1 MAGDKGHRQNK
12 LWEPF
17 GQNGHNGQV
26 VGKDGV
32 LEQNDQGM
40 VTWKCANQLQT
51 GHRVDG
57 RKRFTG
63 NANSQR
69 VPNCAK
75 QQKTGLRVDGNAK
88 TAKVDGTVNADGNGE
103 PSTAD

>member
-1 MAGDKGHRQNK
+1 MAGDKDHRQNK
-12 LWEPF
+12 LWEKF

-57 RKRFTG
+57 YSKTVYGDENGERERPTCPELCETEANRAARGRKRE
-63 NANSQR
+63 
-69 VPNCAK
+69 
-75 QQKTGLRVDGNAK
+75 
-88 TAKVDGTVNADGNGE
+88 NG
-103 PSTAD
+103 